1 MGDEGAHKDRFHQE
15 LESLKDRLLELG
27 ELAKTAMDRSITAF
41 WDRNPELARQMI
53 AGDGAINDLEVVIDG
68 ECIRLVALYQPV
80 AVDLRTIMAVDHIIA
95 EVERIGDLA
104 VNMGEEALNLARFS
118 PSLLHPEILT
128 MARKV
133 QEMLVQSLEAFIN
146 RDVLL
151 ARLVCRE
158 DDEVDGLDRSIT
170 QELLE
175 NMAAHQEILPADQSQ
190 INIVRHL
197 ERVGDHATNIA
208 EQVIYMVE
216 GENVRHRC
224 QG

>member
-1 MGDEGAHKDRFHQE
+1 MGDEGARKDRFHQE
-15 LESLKDRLLELG
+15 LEALKDSLLELA
-27 ELAKTAMDRSITAF
+27 ELAKTALDKSITAF
-41 WDRNPELARQMI
+41 WDRNPDLARQVI
-53 AGDGAINDLEVVIDG
+53 SGDAAINDLEVAIDG

-95 EVERIGDLA
+95 EVERIGDQA
-104 VNMGEEALNLARFS
+104 VNMAEEALALTRFPS
-118 PSLLHPEILT
+118 PPLHSEILP

-133 QEMLVQSLEAFIN
+133 QEMLVQCLEAFIN

-151 ARLVCRE
+151 ARAVCRA

-170 QELLE
+170 QALLE
-175 NMAAHQEILPADQSQ
+175 NMAAHQEIVPADQSQ
-190 INIVRHL
+190 IVIVRNL
-197 ERVGDHATNIA
+197 ERVGDHATNIS
-208 EQVIYMVE
+208 EQVVYMVE

>member
-1 MGDEGAHKDRFHQE
+1 MVEEGARRDRFHQE
-15 LESLKDRLLELG
+15 LEAVKGRLLELA
-27 ELAKTAMDRSITAF
+27 ELAKTALEKSISAF
-41 WDRNPELARQMI
+41 WNRNPDLARQVI
-53 AGDGAINDLEVVIDG
+53 AGDGAVNDLEVAIDG

-104 VNMGEEALNLARFS
+104 VDMAEEALELARLT
-118 PSLLHPEILT
+118 PAPLHDEILT
-128 MARKV
+128 MARKG
-133 QEMLVQSLEAFIN
+133 QEMLAQSLEAFIN

-151 ARLVCRE
+151 ARAVCRA
-158 DDEVDGLDRSIT
+158 DDEVDGLYRSIT
-170 QELLE
+170 QALLE
-175 NMAAHQEILPADQSQ
+175 NMAAHQEILPTDQSQ
-190 INIVRHL
+190 NNIVRHL

-208 EQVIYMVE
+208 EQVIYLVE

>member
-15 LESLKDRLLELG
+15 LEALKGSLLELA
-27 ELAKTAMDRSITAF
+27 ELAKTALDRSITAF
-41 WDRNPELARQMI
+41 WDRNPDLARQVI
-53 AGDGAINDLEVVIDG
+53 AGDAAINDLEVAIDG

-104 VNMGEEALNLARFS
+104 VDMAEEALGLAKFA
-118 PSLLHPEILT
+118 PEPLQPEILT
-128 MARKV
+128 MARKA

-151 ARLVCRE
+151 GRLVCRA

-170 QELLE
+170 QALLE
-175 NMAAHQEILPADQSQ
+175 NMAAHQEIMPADQSQ

-208 EQVIYMVE
+208 EQVVYMVE